1 MGQSIRW
8 EVDLRYPCGVWLVQL
23 YLIGQEQR
31 DVLQQGVW
39 NSADIG
45 TDCFLILIRTIFS
58 SIFHQ
63 YNIYIFHQAVI
74 SAL

>member
-45 TDCFLILIRTIFS
+45 TDCFLI
-58 SIFHQ
+58 
-63 YNIYIFHQAVI
+63 
-74 SAL
+74 